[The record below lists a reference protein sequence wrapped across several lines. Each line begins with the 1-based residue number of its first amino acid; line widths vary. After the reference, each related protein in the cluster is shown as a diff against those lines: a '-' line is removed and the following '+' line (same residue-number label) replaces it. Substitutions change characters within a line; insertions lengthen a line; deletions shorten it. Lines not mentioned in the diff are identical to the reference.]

1 MSGASHK
8 SGEEMLK
15 DAIARFNRTRR
26 REVSIDER
34 PGCVFGLM
42 TRDLAEDLRAALE
55 EVRQELVALKR
66 LLSGI
71 FVALTLTFLGV
82 LIDLAVRALA
92 LR

>member
-1 MSGASHK
+1 MKGSQK
-8 SGEEMLK
+8 SGEDLLK

-55 EVRQELVALKR
+55 EVRQELIARKR
-66 LLSGI
+66 PLSGI
-71 FVALTLTFLGV
+71 FVALPLTFLGV

>member
-1 MSGASHK
+1 MSENPPQ
-8 SGEEMLK
+8 SGEERLR

-26 REVSIDER
+26 REVTVDQR

-42 TRDLAEDLRAALE
+42 TRDLTEDLQTALNDL
-55 EVRQELVALKR
+55 RGELVELKK

-82 LIDLAVRALA
+82 LLDLAVRALS